1 MEWAANESSVEVID
15 DVLGRVNAS
24 IESAERTKR
33 SLRFAVASCIAAVQP
48 VLALLAGGG
57 VRHDVPFAT
66 VVAEAEPSCD
76 AIDRWGREMIGMRE
90 GRRASVPKVT
100 TRRTSEI
107 SRASQASRPSRVRTE
122 IIVREAEDDAEEV
135 SPEYKQLWAKVA
147 AAKAAQLRRQA
158 RLVVRAV
165 EDIDDKIRFK
175 SLRAQLKD
183 RDYTLD
189 EAGNVILVH
198 VPTDDALPKAAPS
211 YAIVASDDAPSL
223 APTKATPLF
232 DDLFSSF
239 TPHEDSSR
247 VSFQH
252 LEVAAGVRA
261 DDGVSVK
268 LGPSLA
274 SDPGHM
280 SRLDYFRVAHG
291 VDLASAGGVT
301 VAAPAPLAAAPFSKA
316 LPPMSDT
323 MSEVT
328 FETVPGVVDRL
339 AGSRV
344 VDRRPVVGRAGLPA
358 RAVLPARAAPR
369 PAEDDNLL
377 TDETAVPHAPR
388 GARLPVHR
396 RMRRQHRILKPAP
409 RHRNLR
415 RTVLIED
422 DGNETRSSSR
432 LVRAKGSRRLRLLP
446 PLHLPTPPAY
456 SRRRPSVKGEFLS
469 VRC

>member
-1 MEWAANESSVEVID
+1 MIEWAGIVEANETSSEVID
-15 DVLGRVNAS
+15 ELLGRVDAS
-24 IESAERTKR
+24 IETAESTKR

-57 VRHDVPFAT
+57 LRHDAPFAEEA
-66 VVAEAEPSCD
+66 AEAEPTRSV
-76 AIDRWGREMIGMRE
+76 IDRWGRERIGMRE
-90 GRRASVPKVT
+90 KRRASVPKVT
-100 TRRTSEI
+100 TRTSSEA
-107 SRASQASRPSRVRTE
+107 SRASQSSRRPSKVRTE
-122 IIVREAEDDAEEV
+122 IIVCSEEDDAEEV
-135 SPEYKQLWAKVA
+135 SPEYKQLWTKVA
-147 AAKAAQLRRQA
+147 AAKAAELRRQA
-158 RLVVRAV
+158 RLAVRAA
-165 EDIDDKIRFK
+165 EDIDERLRFK
-175 SLRAQLKD
+175 SLRAQLKG

-189 EAGNVILVH
+189 EDGNVILVH
-198 VPTDDALPKAAPS
+198 VPTDDVLPKAAPS
-211 YAIVASDDAPSL
+211 YAIVSNDDASSL

-247 VSFQH
+247 LSFQH

-261 DDGVSVK
+261 DDGISVK

-291 VDLASAGGVT
+291 VELASAGVVT
-301 VAAPAPLAAAPFSKA
+301 VAASPLPAPFSKA

-328 FETVPGVVDRL
+328 FETMPGVVDRL
-339 AGSRV
+339 AGARV
-344 VDRRPVVGRAGLPA
+344 VVGRGVGLA
-358 RAVLPARAAPR
+358 ARAAPQ

-377 TDETAVPHAPR
+377 TDETAAPHAPR
-388 GARLPVHR
+388 GARLTVHR
-396 RMRRQHRILKPAP
+396 RMRRQHRTLKPSP
-409 RHRNLR
+409 RHRSMHR
-415 RTVLIED
+415 SHLIEG

-456 SRRRPSVKGEFLS
+456 ARRRASRKGDFYSVS
-469 VRC
+469 